1 MAEDNRFLP
10 RRAPI
15 ESYGNGGFRFAGMSH
30 QGSLMILGD
39 GMHAWTATDFT
50 GVSPAEVRS
59 AVNDPGF
66 LAGLLDFLM
75 SHEPTLIAFSEATG
89 IAPEAVVNAHSIL
102 SGPFGGGDV

>member
-1 MAEDNRFLP
+1 MKSQKDTAAGQDADATAVAILGWLAGEPELLSRFL
-10 RRAPI
+10 A
-15 ESYGNGGFRFAGMSH
+15 
-30 QGSLMILGD
+30 L
-39 GMHAWTATDFT
+39 T
-50 GVSPAEVRS
+50 GVSPAEVRN